1 MTDPEDT
8 VSTRS
13 ADLAEAEADLVDDF
27 DRPAPFEAEDG
38 DVLEQKQELPD
49 DEDEDRYDLD

>member
-13 ADLAEAEADLVDDF
+13 ADLAEAEADLVEDVE
-27 DRPAPFEAEDG
+27 RPAPFEAEDG
-38 DVLEQKQELPD
+38 DVLEQKQELPED
-49 DEDEDRYDLD
+49 DEDAYR

>member
-38 DVLEQKQELPD
+38 DVLEQKLELPD
-49 DEDEDRYDLD
+49 DDEDEHR

>member
-8 VSTRS
+8 VSPRP
-13 ADLAEAEADLVDDF
+13 ADLAEAEAELVDDV

-49 DEDEDRYDLD
+49 DDEDAYR

>member
-8 VSTRS
+8 VSPRP

-38 DVLEQKQELPD
+38 DVLEQKQELPED
-49 DEDEDRYDLD
+49 DEDERR